1 MLQNPSEYIQ
11 PLPDF
16 ITDKTRSIDPKF
28 LKEGEQV
35 LIGFDGP
42 FVSRKVTPRDL
53 LSEFI
58 GSMVKV
64 EGIITKFDYHL
75 SAKVIYSGLACPS
88 GWNLL
93 KLTINLFEAC
103 Y

>member
-1 MLQNPSEYIQ
+1 MLICEKIRVLQTPSEYIQ
-11 PLPDF
+11 SLSDF
-16 ITDKTRSIDPKF
+16 LTERTRNLDPKY

-35 LIGFDGP
+35 LVGFDGP

-64 EGIITKFDYHL
+64 EGIITKCMFSYFFYFIC
-75 SAKVIYSGLACPS
+75 V
-88 GWNLL
+88 
-93 KLTINLFEAC
+93 
-103 Y
+103 

>member
-11 PLPDF
+11 SLSDF
-16 ITDKTRSIDPKF
+16 ITERTRSIDPKF

-64 EGIITKFDYHL
+64 EGIITKCKFSL
-75 SAKVIYSGLACPS
+75 I
-88 GWNLL
+88 
-93 KLTINLFEAC
+93 
-103 Y
+103 